1 MANGI
6 FRTIGVGFWATLISV
21 AIGLPLWLIYSGVIV
36 VGGLTDNPAIL
47 GVLALAALPL
57 ALYITGYAA
66 QNAVR
71 LGR

>member
-6 FRTIGVGFWATLISV
+6 FGTIGIGFWATLISL
-21 AIGLPLWLIYSGVIV
+21 AISVPLWLVYSGVIV
-36 VGGLTDNPAIL
+36 VGGLTDNPGIL
-47 GVLALAALPL
+47 GILLLAALPL
-57 ALYITGYAA
+57 ALWIAGFAA